1 MNSLPLKNPKLIAVS
16 VCAVFVADAWQ
27 YDRAAQY
34 RRGYG
39 AAMLEV
45 SERLK
50 AAAVEHA
57 EHARKSSA
65 AYQAQKAAR
74 EEKERVRYVQTLKI
88 IEKPVYRNACFD
100 ADGVRE
106 LNAAVDDG
114 G

>member
-1 MNSLPLKNPKLIAVS
+1 MNGLIKNPKLIAVS
-16 VCAVFVADAWQ
+16 VCAVFVAGAWQ

-74 EEKERVRYVQTLKI
+74 EEKERVR
-88 IEKPVYRNACFD
+88 
-100 ADGVRE
+100 
-106 LNAAVDDG
+106 
-114 G
+114 

>member
-1 MNSLPLKNPKLIAVS
+1 MNGLIKNPKLIAVS
-16 VCAVFVADAWQ
+16 VCAVFVAGAWQ

-74 EEKERVRYVQTLKI
+74 EEKERVRYV
-88 IEKPVYRNACFD
+88 
-100 ADGVRE
+100 
-106 LNAAVDDG
+106 
-114 G
+114 

>member
-1 MNSLPLKNPKLIAVS
+1 MLGVLLKNWKPLLVLSAVLFLTVS
-16 VCAVFVADAWQ
+16 WRQ
-27 YDRAAQY
+27 DRMAQY
-34 RRGYG
+34 RRGRDD
-39 AAMLEV
+39 AVLEV

-50 AAAVEHA
+50 AAAIEHA

-88 IEKPVYRNACFD
+88 IENPVYRNVCLD

-106 LNAAVDDG
+106 LNAAIDDD
-114 G
+114 

>member
-1 MNSLPLKNPKLIAVS
+1 MNGLIKNPKLIAVS
-16 VCAVFVADAWQ
+16 VCAVFVAGAWQ

-39 AAMLEV
+39 AAVSEV

-88 IEKPVYRNACFD
+88 IEKP
-100 ADGVRE
+100 
-106 LNAAVDDG
+106 
-114 G
+114 

>member
-1 MNSLPLKNPKLIAVS
+1 MNGLIKNPKLIAVS
-16 VCAVFVADAWQ
+16 VCAVFVAGAWQ

-74 EEKERVRYVQTLKI
+74 EEKERVRY
-88 IEKPVYRNACFD
+88 
-100 ADGVRE
+100 
-106 LNAAVDDG
+106 
-114 G
+114 

>member
-1 MNSLPLKNPKLIAVS
+1 
-16 VCAVFVADAWQ
+16 CAVFVAGAWQ

>member
-1 MNSLPLKNPKLIAVS
+1 M
-16 VCAVFVADAWQ
+16 FVAGAWQ

-39 AAMLEV
+39 AAVSEV

>member
-1 MNSLPLKNPKLIAVS
+1 MNGLIKNPKLIAVS
-16 VCAVFVADAWQ
+16 VCAVFVAGAWQ

-100 ADGVRE
+100 ADGV
-106 LNAAVDDG
+106 
-114 G
+114 

>member
-16 VCAVFVADAWQ
+16 VCAVFVAGAWQ

-39 AAMLEV
+39 AAVSEV

-74 EEKERVRYVQTLKI
+74 EEKERGRYVQTLKI

>member
-1 MNSLPLKNPKLIAVS
+1 MNGLIKNPKLIAVS
-16 VCAVFVADAWQ
+16 VCAVFVAGAWQ

-39 AAMLEV
+39 AAVSEV

-88 IEKPVYRNACFD
+88 
-100 ADGVRE
+100 
-106 LNAAVDDG
+106 
-114 G
+114 

>member
-1 MNSLPLKNPKLIAVS
+1 
-16 VCAVFVADAWQ
+16 
-27 YDRAAQY
+27 DRAAQY

>member
-1 MNSLPLKNPKLIAVS
+1 MNGLIKNPKLIAVS
-16 VCAVFVADAWQ
+16 VCAVFVAGAWQ

>member
-1 MNSLPLKNPKLIAVS
+1 MIKNPKLIAVS
-16 VCAVFVADAWQ
+16 VCAVFVAGAWQ

>member
-1 MNSLPLKNPKLIAVS
+1 MNGLIKNPKLIAVS
-16 VCAVFVADAWQ
+16 VCAVFVAGAWQ

-74 EEKERVRYVQTLKI
+74 EEKERVRHVQTLKI

>member
-16 VCAVFVADAWQ
+16 VCAVFVAGAWQ

-100 ADGVRE
+100 ANGVRE

>member
-1 MNSLPLKNPKLIAVS
+1 MNSLLLKNPKLIAVS
-16 VCAVFVADAWQ
+16 VCAVFVVGAWQ

-39 AAMLEV
+39 AAMREV

-50 AAAVEHA
+50 AAAIEGN
-57 EHARKSSA
+57 EHARKTSA

-88 IEKPVYRNACFD
+88 IENPVYRNVCLD

-106 LNAAVDDG
+106 LNAAIDDD
-114 G
+114 

>member
-1 MNSLPLKNPKLIAVS
+1 
-16 VCAVFVADAWQ
+16 

>member
-1 MNSLPLKNPKLIAVS
+1 MNGLIKNPKLIAVS
-16 VCAVFVADAWQ
+16 VCAVFVAGAWQ

-34 RRGYG
+34 QRGYG

>member
-1 MNSLPLKNPKLIAVS
+1 MNGLIKNPKLVAVS
-16 VCAVFVADAWQ
+16 VCAVFVAGAWQ

>member
-16 VCAVFVADAWQ
+16 VCAVFVAGAWQ

-39 AAMLEV
+39 AAVSEV

-50 AAAVEHA
+50 AAAV

>member
-1 MNSLPLKNPKLIAVS
+1 MNGLIKNPKLIAVS
-16 VCAVFVADAWQ
+16 VCAVFVAGAWQ

-106 LNAAVDDG
+106 LNA
-114 G
+114 

>member
-1 MNSLPLKNPKLIAVS
+1 PKLIAVS
-16 VCAVFVADAWQ
+16 VCAVFVAGAWQ

>member
-1 MNSLPLKNPKLIAVS
+1 MNGLIKNPKLIAVS
-16 VCAVFVADAWQ
+16 VCAVFVAGAWQ

-34 RRGYG
+34 CRGYG

>member
-1 MNSLPLKNPKLIAVS
+1 MIGALLKNWKPLLILSAIAFFAVS
-16 VCAVFVADAWQ
+16 WQ
-27 YDRAAQY
+27 LDRAAQY

-39 AAMLEV
+39 AAVSEV

-50 AAAVEHA
+50 AAAV

>member
-1 MNSLPLKNPKLIAVS
+1 M
-16 VCAVFVADAWQ
+16 FVAGAWQ

>member
-1 MNSLPLKNPKLIAVS
+1 MNGLIKNPKLIAVS
-16 VCAVFVADAWQ
+16 VCAVFVAGAWQ

-100 ADGVRE
+100 ADG
-106 LNAAVDDG
+106 
-114 G
+114 

>member
-1 MNSLPLKNPKLIAVS
+1 MNGLIKNPKLIAVS
-16 VCAVFVADAWQ
+16 VCAVFVAGAWQ

-88 IEKPVYRNACFD
+88 IEKPV
-100 ADGVRE
+100 
-106 LNAAVDDG
+106 
-114 G
+114 

>member
-16 VCAVFVADAWQ
+16 VCAVFVAGAWQ

-74 EEKERVRYVQTLKI
+74 EEKKRVRYVQTLKI

>member
-1 MNSLPLKNPKLIAVS
+1 
-16 VCAVFVADAWQ
+16 
-27 YDRAAQY
+27 RAAQY

>member
-1 MNSLPLKNPKLIAVS
+1 MNGLIKNPKLIAVS
-16 VCAVFVADAWQ
+16 VCAVFVAGAWQ

-39 AAMLEV
+39 AAVSEV

-100 ADGVRE
+100 ADG
-106 LNAAVDDG
+106 
-114 G
+114 

>member
-1 MNSLPLKNPKLIAVS
+1 MNGLIKNPKLIAVS
-16 VCAVFVADAWQ
+16 VCAVFVAGAWQ

-39 AAMLEV
+39 AAVSEV

-74 EEKERVRYVQTLKI
+74 EEK
-88 IEKPVYRNACFD
+88 
-100 ADGVRE
+100 
-106 LNAAVDDG
+106 
-114 G
+114 

>member
-1 MNSLPLKNPKLIAVS
+1 MNGLIKNPKLIAVS
-16 VCAVFVADAWQ
+16 VCAVFVAGAWQ

-39 AAMLEV
+39 AAVSEV

-74 EEKERVRYVQTLKI
+74 EEKERVRY
-88 IEKPVYRNACFD
+88 
-100 ADGVRE
+100 
-106 LNAAVDDG
+106 
-114 G
+114 

>member
-1 MNSLPLKNPKLIAVS
+1 MNGLIKNPKLIAVS
-16 VCAVFVADAWQ
+16 VCAVFVAGAWQ

-39 AAMLEV
+39 AAVSEV

-100 ADGVRE
+100 ADGV
-106 LNAAVDDG
+106 
-114 G
+114 

>member
-16 VCAVFVADAWQ
+16 VCAVFVAGAWQ

-88 IEKPVYRNACFD
+88 
-100 ADGVRE
+100 
-106 LNAAVDDG
+106 
-114 G
+114 

>member
-1 MNSLPLKNPKLIAVS
+1 MNGLIKNPKLIAVS
-16 VCAVFVADAWQ
+16 VCAVFVAGAWQ

-39 AAMLEV
+39 AAVPEV

>member
-1 MNSLPLKNPKLIAVS
+1 MNGLIKNPKLIAVS
-16 VCAVFVADAWQ
+16 VCAVFVAGAWQ

-39 AAMLEV
+39 AAVSEV

-74 EEKERVRYVQTLKI
+74 EEKERGRYVQTLKI

>member
-1 MNSLPLKNPKLIAVS
+1 MNGLIKNPKLIAVS
-16 VCAVFVADAWQ
+16 VCAVFVAGAWQ

-39 AAMLEV
+39 AAVSEV

-100 ADGVRE
+100 AYGVRE

>member
-1 MNSLPLKNPKLIAVS
+1 MAVS
-16 VCAVFVADAWQ
+16 VCAVFVAGAWQ